1 MAANQGSVGMKFIGS
16 VHGSI
21 LLFVSNQKLMKAIH
35 EAEIA
40 GVTFPDLLFVD
51 TTVHALGDIVKE
63 LVAVDATVG
72 EAVSTLVSDTV
83 VTVSSSVDLNGDETF
98 LLPGEKSPDFLA
110 GKIPWKPEDHI
121 RKYGWR

>member
-1 MAANQGSVGMKFIGS
+1 MATNQGSVGMKFIGS

-51 TTVHALGDIVKE
+51 TTVHALGDMVKK
-63 LVAVDATVG
+63 LVAVDAVVG
-72 EAVSTLVSDTV
+72 EAVSTPVSDTA
-83 VTVSSSVDLNGDETF
+83 VTVPCTADLNTDEAFF
-98 LLPGEKSPDFLA
+98 LFFEKSPDFLT